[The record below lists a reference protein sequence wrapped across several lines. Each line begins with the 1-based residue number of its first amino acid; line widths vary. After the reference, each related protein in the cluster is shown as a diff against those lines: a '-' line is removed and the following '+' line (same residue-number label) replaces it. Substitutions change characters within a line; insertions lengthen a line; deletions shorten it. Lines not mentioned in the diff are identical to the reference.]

1 MEKEEII
8 DHWLQSAEDNS
19 RIAEDLFKLSHFS
32 WCLFM
37 WHLAIEKVLKA
48 IIVKLDKEV
57 TYTHDLVKL
66 AQNAEIDLSNDQI
79 NELEEIK
86 SYNLEARYD
95 DYKQEFYKKANKD
108 YASTWSSKC
117 KVLYIW
123 IKTQI

>member
-1 MEKEEII
+1 MEKEE
-8 DHWLQSAEDNS
+8 
-19 RIAEDLFKLSHFS
+19 
-32 WCLFM
+32 
-37 WHLAIEKVLKA
+37 VP
-48 IIVKLDKEV
+48 
-57 TYTHDLVKL
+57 YTHDLVKL

>member
-1 MEKEEII
+1 MEK
-8 DHWLQSAEDNS
+8 
-19 RIAEDLFKLSHFS
+19 
-32 WCLFM
+32 
-37 WHLAIEKVLKA
+37 
-48 IIVKLDKEV
+48 
-57 TYTHDLVKL
+57 
-66 AQNAEIDLSNDQI
+66 
-79 NELEEIK
+79 EEIK